1 MSMCVCICIYKHV
14 HIYIYIYTHI
24 WRRAKTLYQKGYSQG
39 GVHPGYAPRGTGG
52 LQARAPKLEIRVCRG
67 VCQGPKRKPK
77 RKLVSGLWATEVT
90 CFMHPC
96 NGGALCSWETR
107 LLTGR
112 YLLLVMARR
121 APCAQFVSPTLCV
134 RVGTME
140 IGCAST
146 SASNIYMVG
155 LQILPL

>member
-1 MSMCVCICIYKHV
+1 MYTYVYMYTYTYV
-14 HIYIYIYTHI
+14 HMAARENPIPK
-24 WRRAKTLYQKGYSQG
+24 RLLPG
-39 GVHPGYAPRGTGG
+39 GAHPGYAPRGTGG

-134 RVGTME
+134 RVGSME

-146 SASNIYMVG
+146 SASNIY
-155 LQILPL
+155 IYIPETS